1 MNEKLQIENLYKLSF
16 ANGLNNFVDKEKK
29 IIELDTKTKKLEKE
43 IETLNYYKT
52 VIDANIDV
60 YITNNNI

>member
-16 ANGLNNFVDKEKK
+16 ANGFNNFIDKEKK

-52 VIDANIDV
+52 VIEANIGA
-60 YITNNNI
+60 YITNIGI